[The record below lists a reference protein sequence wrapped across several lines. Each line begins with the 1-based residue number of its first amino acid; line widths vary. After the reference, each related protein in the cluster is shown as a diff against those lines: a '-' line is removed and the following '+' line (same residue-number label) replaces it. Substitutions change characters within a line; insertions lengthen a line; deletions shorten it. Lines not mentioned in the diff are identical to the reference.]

1 METLTERR
9 NFFWDHFGWELC
21 NRACYYTTENFS
33 GSKHRIHIF
42 LFFGSKLRYRLA
54 PVGERSLHILL
65 IFLHI
70 TIYYITATII
80 IIFKEQNI
88 LKEQNT
94 EQVRC
99 MGNAGYIYIFL

>member
-1 METLTERR
+1 M
-9 NFFWDHFGWELC
+9 
-21 NRACYYTTENFS
+21 
-33 GSKHRIHIF
+33 
-42 LFFGSKLRYRLA
+42 
-54 PVGERSLHILL
+54 
-65 IFLHI
+65 

-99 MGNAGYIYIFL
+99 MRNAGYIYMFL